1 MYSVAVTSEFS
12 AAHQLRNYKGK
23 CENLHG
29 HNWKIQAVLCGNKLD
44 KTGMLIDF
52 TELRKGLESIIS
64 VLDHRVLNE
73 TEVFKE
79 INPTAE
85 NMARWLY
92 NELSLMFKQR
102 GVKVIEVKVW
112 ENERSCASYFNP

>member
-1 MYSVAVTSEFS
+1 MYSVAVTAEFS

-44 KTGMLIDF
+44 ETGMLVDF

-92 NELSLMFKQR
+92 NELSVMFKQR
-102 GVKVIEVKVW
+102 GVKVRETKVW